1 MIWRWFW
8 REWRSPALLIV
19 WLSLALAVACVLAL
33 GRIGDRIDKSIYAQS
48 RDLIAGDL
56 VLRASYPVDE
66 NWLAEAKRMGL
77 TLSRQMQFTT
87 MSYAPEGDT
96 PQLALVK
103 AADNLYPL
111 YGELETQPAGLK
123 AEKGTA
129 LVDARL
135 LALLGIKVG
144 DNIDVGD
151 ATFTISGVLVQEPDS
166 GFNPFQIAPR
176 ILINLADVKATG
188 AVQLG
193 SRLTYRYM
201 FAGNEALID
210 EYQQRFD
217 PLLKPDQ
224 RWNSLKQD
232 NGALSQSMER
242 AKNFLLLSALLTLL
256 LAISAVAVSMTHYCR
271 SRHTLIAV
279 LKTLGADNHALRKWI
294 IGQWGVIIVA
304 AIVVGS
310 LVGWGFELVLLQILA
325 PVLPKSLPDAS
336 FMPWLWSVGSLLL
349 IALLTGLRPYHQL
362 MSTQPSRVL
371 RSGTTAPSWPLRYY
385 LPIVALIVVGAL
397 TLFAGTGVLLW
408 SILLGIVVIAFL
420 LGVIGWLGL
429 WLLKQFQFKQLSAR
443 LAVTRLLRQPFQTMT
458 QLAAFSLSFMLL
470 TLLVLLQGDLL
481 EKWQQQL
488 PEDSPNYFLIN
499 MSKPQVQQIN
509 TLLATY
515 HVAPTDAY
523 PVVLARLTAINDHN
537 AKVWADARDA
547 GNNTVRRELN
557 LTWHS
562 ELPKDNV
569 IVEGSWPPVGNG
581 VSIDQGVAQ
590 KLEIKLGDELTFV
603 GDTREFKSVVTSIR
617 HVDWENMRPNFFFI
631 FAEEGLSNQPEKW
644 MSSFYYNGDGSL
656 ITALN
661 RQFPTVSVLDTGALI
676 QQVQQILQQVS
687 RALEIMVGLVM
698 LCGALLLVAQIQVG
712 MTQRR
717 IELVVYRTLG
727 ASKSL
732 LRRTLWA
739 EFALLGL
746 MAGLA
751 AAIGAE
757 VALGLLQKSVFNFP
771 WQPQWM
777 MWIVVP
783 ALAAVLLSLCGSIL
797 GVRLLQDKGQYR
809 RIQGE

>member
-1 MIWRWFW
+1 
-8 REWRSPALLIV
+8 
-19 WLSLALAVACVLAL
+19 
-33 GRIGDRIDKSIYAQS
+33 
-48 RDLIAGDL
+48 
-56 VLRASYPVDE
+56 
-66 NWLAEAKRMGL
+66 
-77 TLSRQMQFTT
+77 
-87 MSYAPEGDT
+87 
-96 PQLALVK
+96 
-103 AADNLYPL
+103 
-111 YGELETQPAGLK
+111 
-123 AEKGTA
+123 
-129 LVDARL
+129 
-135 LALLGIKVG
+135 
-144 DNIDVGD
+144 
-151 ATFTISGVLVQEPDS
+151 
-166 GFNPFQIAPR
+166 
-176 ILINLADVKATG
+176 
-188 AVQLG
+188 
-193 SRLTYRYM
+193 
-201 FAGNEALID
+201 
-210 EYQQRFD
+210 
-217 PLLKPDQ
+217 
-224 RWNSLKQD
+224 
-232 NGALSQSMER
+232 
-242 AKNFLLLSALLTLL
+242 
-256 LAISAVAVSMTHYCR
+256 MTHYCR

-429 WLLKQFQFKQLSAR
+429 WLLKQFKFKQLSAR

>member
-111 YGELETQPAGLK
+111 YGELETQPVGLK

-135 LALLGIKVG
+135 LELLGIKVG
-144 DNIDVGD
+144 DNIFVGD
-151 ATFTISGVLVQEPDS
+151 ANFTFSGVFVHEHYCV
-166 GFNPFQIAPR
+166 FNPFQIAPR
-176 ILINLADVKATG
+176 ILIHLADVEATG
-188 AVQLG
+188 AVQPG

-201 FAGNEALID
+201 FAGNEALVD

-294 IGQWGVIIVA
+294 IGQWGVIIAA

-336 FMPWLWSVGSLLL
+336 LMPWLWSVGSLLL

-385 LPIVALIVVGAL
+385 LPIVALIVIGAL
-397 TLFAGTGVLLW
+397 TLFAGTGILLW
-408 SILLGIVVIAFL
+408 SILLGVVVIAFL
-420 LGVIGWLGL
+420 IGVIGWLGL
-429 WLLKQFQFKQLSAR
+429 WLLKQFKFKQLSAR

-499 MSKPQVQQIN
+499 MSKAQVQPIN

-569 IVEGSWPPVGNG
+569 IVEGTWPPIGNG

-603 GDTREFKSVVTSIR
+603 GDTREFKSIVTSIR

-631 FAEEGLSNQPEKW
+631 FAEEGLNNQPEKW

>member
-1 MIWRWFW
+1 MDYR
-8 REWRSPALLIV
+8 
-19 WLSLALAVACVLAL
+19 AV
-33 GRIGDRIDKSIYAQS
+33 
-48 RDLIAGDL
+48 
-56 VLRASYPVDE
+56 
-66 NWLAEAKRMGL
+66 
-77 TLSRQMQFTT
+77 
-87 MSYAPEGDT
+87 
-96 PQLALVK
+96 
-103 AADNLYPL
+103 
-111 YGELETQPAGLK
+111 
-123 AEKGTA
+123 
-129 LVDARL
+129 
-135 LALLGIKVG
+135 
-144 DNIDVGD
+144 
-151 ATFTISGVLVQEPDS
+151 
-166 GFNPFQIAPR
+166 
-176 ILINLADVKATG
+176 
-188 AVQLG
+188 
-193 SRLTYRYM
+193 
-201 FAGNEALID
+201 
-210 EYQQRFD
+210 
-217 PLLKPDQ
+217 
-224 RWNSLKQD
+224 
-232 NGALSQSMER
+232 
-242 AKNFLLLSALLTLL
+242 
-256 LAISAVAVSMTHYCR
+256 
-271 SRHTLIAV
+271 
-279 LKTLGADNHALRKWI
+279 
-294 IGQWGVIIVA
+294 GVIIVA

-408 SILLGIVVIAFL
+408 SILLGIVIIAFL

-429 WLLKQFQFKQLSAR
+429 WLLKQFKFKQLSAR

>member
-176 ILINLADVKATG
+176 ILINLADVEATG
-188 AVQLG
+188 AVQPG

-304 AIVVGS
+304 AIVGGS

-429 WLLKQFQFKQLSAR
+429 WLLKQFKFKQLSAR

-581 VSIDQGVAQ
+581 VSI
-590 KLEIKLGDELTFV
+590 
-603 GDTREFKSVVTSIR
+603 
-617 HVDWENMRPNFFFI
+617 
-631 FAEEGLSNQPEKW
+631 
-644 MSSFYYNGDGSL
+644 
-656 ITALN
+656 
-661 RQFPTVSVLDTGALI
+661 
-676 QQVQQILQQVS
+676 
-687 RALEIMVGLVM
+687 
-698 LCGALLLVAQIQVG
+698 
-712 MTQRR
+712 
-717 IELVVYRTLG
+717 
-727 ASKSL
+727 
-732 LRRTLWA
+732 
-739 EFALLGL
+739 
-746 MAGLA
+746 
-751 AAIGAE
+751 
-757 VALGLLQKSVFNFP
+757 
-771 WQPQWM
+771 
-777 MWIVVP
+777 
-783 ALAAVLLSLCGSIL
+783 
-797 GVRLLQDKGQYR
+797 
-809 RIQGE
+809 

>member
-111 YGELETQPAGLK
+111 YGELETQPTGLK

-176 ILINLADVKATG
+176 ILINLADVEATG
-188 AVQLG
+188 AVQPG

-429 WLLKQFQFKQLSAR
+429 WLLKQFKFKQLSAR

-617 HVDWENMRPNFFFI
+617 HVDWKI
-631 FAEEGLSNQPEKW
+631 CDQI
-644 MSSFYYNGDGSL
+644 SSLFS
-656 ITALN
+656 
-661 RQFPTVSVLDTGALI
+661 
-676 QQVQQILQQVS
+676 
-687 RALEIMVGLVM
+687 
-698 LCGALLLVAQIQVG
+698 
-712 MTQRR
+712 
-717 IELVVYRTLG
+717 
-727 ASKSL
+727 
-732 LRRTLWA
+732 
-739 EFALLGL
+739 
-746 MAGLA
+746 
-751 AAIGAE
+751 
-757 VALGLLQKSVFNFP
+757 QK
-771 WQPQWM
+771 
-777 MWIVVP
+777 
-783 ALAAVLLSLCGSIL
+783 
-797 GVRLLQDKGQYR
+797 KG
-809 RIQGE
+809 

>member
-111 YGELETQPAGLK
+111 YGELETQPVGLK

-176 ILINLADVKATG
+176 ILINLADVEATG
-188 AVQLG
+188 AVQPG

-201 FAGNEALID
+201 FAGNEALVD

-325 PVLPKSLPDAS
+325 SVLPKSLPDAS
-336 FMPWLWSVGSLLL
+336 LMPWLWSVGSLLL

-385 LPIVALIVVGAL
+385 LPIVALIVIGAL

-408 SILLGIVVIAFL
+408 SILLGVVVIAFL

-429 WLLKQFQFKQLSAR
+429 WLLKQFKFKQLSAR

-499 MSKPQVQQIN
+499 MSKAQVQPIN

-523 PVVLARLTAINDHN
+523 PVVLARLSAINDHN

-562 ELPKDNV
+562 DLPKDNV
-569 IVEGSWPPVGNG
+569 IVEGTWPPVGNG

-631 FAEEGLSNQPEKW
+631 FAEEGLNNQPEKW

>member
-19 WLSLALAVACVLAL
+19 WFSLALAVACVLAL

-56 VLRASYPVDE
+56 VLRAAYPVDE
-66 NWLAEAKRMGL
+66 NWLLDAQKQGL
-77 TLSRQMQFTT
+77 SLSRQIQFTT

-103 AADNLYPL
+103 AVDNLYPL
-111 YGELETQPAGLK
+111 YGELETQPASMK
-123 AEKGTA
+123 PEKGHA
-129 LVDARL
+129 LVGERL
-135 LALLGIKVG
+135 LELLDIKVG
-144 DNIDVGD
+144 DQIDVGD
-151 ATFTISGVLVQEPDS
+151 ATLTISGVLVQEPDS

-176 ILINLADVKATG
+176 VLMSLDDVDATG
-188 AVQLG
+188 AVQPG
-193 SRLTYRYM
+193 SRLIYRYM
-201 FAGNEALID
+201 LAGNESAIED
-210 EYQQRFD
+210 YQQKYD

-224 RWNSLKQD
+224 RWSSLKQD
-232 NGALSQSMER
+232 NGILSQSMER
-242 AKNFLLLSALLTLL
+242 AKNFLLLCALLTLL

-271 SRHTLIAV
+271 SRHTLVAV
-279 LKTLGADNHALRKWI
+279 LKTLGADKRALRKWI
-294 IGQWGVIIVA
+294 IGQWGVIILA
-304 AIVVGS
+304 AIIVGS
-310 LVGWGFELVLLQILA
+310 LIGLLFETILLQILA
-325 PVLPKSLPDAS
+325 PVLPKRLPDAS
-336 FMPWLWSVGSLLL
+336 FLPWVWSVGSLLL
-349 IALLTGLRPYHQL
+349 IALLTGIRPYHQL

-371 RSGTTAPSWPLRYY
+371 RHDTTASIWPLRYY
-385 LPIVALIVVGAL
+385 LPITALIVVGTL

-408 SILLGIVVIAFL
+408 SILLGVVVIAFL
-420 LGVIGWLGL
+420 LGIIGWGGL
-429 WLLKQFQFKQLSAR
+429 WILKQFKFRQLSAR

-458 QLAAFSLSFMLL
+458 QLAAFALSFMLL
-470 TLLVLLQGDLL
+470 TLLVLIQGDLL
-481 EKWQQQL
+481 DKWQQQL
-488 PEDSPNYFLIN
+488 PQDSPNYFLIN
-499 MSKPQVQQIN
+499 MSKSQVADIN
-509 TLLATY
+509 SLLAKYDVT
-515 HVAPTDAY
+515 PTDAY
-523 PVVLARLTAINDHN
+523 PVVLARLTQINGNN
-537 AKVWADARDA
+537 AKEWADEHDN

-569 IVEGSWPPVGNG
+569 IIEGSWPPVGNG
-581 VSIDQGVAQ
+581 VSIDQGVAE
-590 KLEIKLGDELTFV
+590 KLAIRLGDKLTFV
-603 GDTREFKSVVTSIR
+603 GDTREFSSEVTSIR
-617 HVDWENMRPNFFFI
+617 HVDWENLRPNFFFI
-631 FAEEGLSNQPEKW
+631 FSEEGLSNQPEKW
-644 MSSFYYNGDGSL
+644 MSSFYYDGNGEL
-656 ITALN
+656 ITTLN

-687 RALEIMVGLVM
+687 RALEIMVGLVII
-698 LCGALLLVAQIQVG
+698 CGGLLLISQIQVG

-746 MAGLA
+746 MAGVA

-757 VALGLLQKSVFNFP
+757 VALSLLQKSVFNFP
-771 WQPQWM
+771 WQPQWK
-777 MWIVVP
+777 MWILVP
-783 ALAAVLLSLCGSIL
+783 ILGALLLSFCGTVL

>member
-176 ILINLADVKATG
+176 ILINLADVEATG
-188 AVQLG
+188 AVQPG

-429 WLLKQFQFKQLSAR
+429 WLLKQFKFKQLSAR

-581 VSIDQGVAQ
+581 VSIDQGGCTKVRN
-590 KLEIKLGDELTFV
+590 K
-603 GDTREFKSVVTSIR
+603 
-617 HVDWENMRPNFFFI
+617 
-631 FAEEGLSNQPEKW
+631 
-644 MSSFYYNGDGSL
+644 
-656 ITALN
+656 
-661 RQFPTVSVLDTGALI
+661 
-676 QQVQQILQQVS
+676 
-687 RALEIMVGLVM
+687 
-698 LCGALLLVAQIQVG
+698 
-712 MTQRR
+712 
-717 IELVVYRTLG
+717 
-727 ASKSL
+727 
-732 LRRTLWA
+732 
-739 EFALLGL
+739 
-746 MAGLA
+746 AG
-751 AAIGAE
+751 G
-757 VALGLLQKSVFNFP
+757 
-771 WQPQWM
+771 
-777 MWIVVP
+777 
-783 ALAAVLLSLCGSIL
+783 
-797 GVRLLQDKGQYR
+797 
-809 RIQGE
+809 

>member
-1 MIWRWFW
+1 M
-8 REWRSPALLIV
+8 
-19 WLSLALAVACVLAL
+19 
-33 GRIGDRIDKSIYAQS
+33 
-48 RDLIAGDL
+48 
-56 VLRASYPVDE
+56 
-66 NWLAEAKRMGL
+66 
-77 TLSRQMQFTT
+77 
-87 MSYAPEGDT
+87 
-96 PQLALVK
+96 
-103 AADNLYPL
+103 
-111 YGELETQPAGLK
+111 
-123 AEKGTA
+123 
-129 LVDARL
+129 
-135 LALLGIKVG
+135 
-144 DNIDVGD
+144 
-151 ATFTISGVLVQEPDS
+151 
-166 GFNPFQIAPR
+166 
-176 ILINLADVKATG
+176 
-188 AVQLG
+188 
-193 SRLTYRYM
+193 
-201 FAGNEALID
+201 
-210 EYQQRFD
+210 
-217 PLLKPDQ
+217 
-224 RWNSLKQD
+224 
-232 NGALSQSMER
+232 
-242 AKNFLLLSALLTLL
+242 
-256 LAISAVAVSMTHYCR
+256 
-271 SRHTLIAV
+271 
-279 LKTLGADNHALRKWI
+279 
-294 IGQWGVIIVA
+294 
-304 AIVVGS
+304 
-310 LVGWGFELVLLQILA
+310 
-325 PVLPKSLPDAS
+325 
-336 FMPWLWSVGSLLL
+336 
-349 IALLTGLRPYHQL
+349 
-362 MSTQPSRVL
+362 
-371 RSGTTAPSWPLRYY
+371 
-385 LPIVALIVVGAL
+385 
-397 TLFAGTGVLLW
+397 
-408 SILLGIVVIAFL
+408 
-420 LGVIGWLGL
+420 
-429 WLLKQFQFKQLSAR
+429 
-443 LAVTRLLRQPFQTMT
+443 
-458 QLAAFSLSFMLL
+458 
-470 TLLVLLQGDLL
+470 VLLQGDLL

-757 VALGLLQKSVFNFP
+757 VALGLLQKLVFNFP

>member
-1 MIWRWFW
+1 
-8 REWRSPALLIV
+8 
-19 WLSLALAVACVLAL
+19 
-33 GRIGDRIDKSIYAQS
+33 
-48 RDLIAGDL
+48 
-56 VLRASYPVDE
+56 
-66 NWLAEAKRMGL
+66 
-77 TLSRQMQFTT
+77 
-87 MSYAPEGDT
+87 
-96 PQLALVK
+96 
-103 AADNLYPL
+103 
-111 YGELETQPAGLK
+111 
-123 AEKGTA
+123 
-129 LVDARL
+129 
-135 LALLGIKVG
+135 
-144 DNIDVGD
+144 
-151 ATFTISGVLVQEPDS
+151 
-166 GFNPFQIAPR
+166 
-176 ILINLADVKATG
+176 
-188 AVQLG
+188 
-193 SRLTYRYM
+193 
-201 FAGNEALID
+201 
-210 EYQQRFD
+210 QRFD

-429 WLLKQFQFKQLSAR
+429 WLLKQFKFKQLSAR

-771 WQPQWM
+771 
-777 MWIVVP
+777 
-783 ALAAVLLSLCGSIL
+783 
-797 GVRLLQDKGQYR
+797 
-809 RIQGE
+809 

>member
-1 MIWRWFW
+1 
-8 REWRSPALLIV
+8 
-19 WLSLALAVACVLAL
+19 
-33 GRIGDRIDKSIYAQS
+33 
-48 RDLIAGDL
+48 
-56 VLRASYPVDE
+56 
-66 NWLAEAKRMGL
+66 
-77 TLSRQMQFTT
+77 
-87 MSYAPEGDT
+87 
-96 PQLALVK
+96 
-103 AADNLYPL
+103 
-111 YGELETQPAGLK
+111 
-123 AEKGTA
+123 
-129 LVDARL
+129 
-135 LALLGIKVG
+135 
-144 DNIDVGD
+144 
-151 ATFTISGVLVQEPDS
+151 
-166 GFNPFQIAPR
+166 
-176 ILINLADVKATG
+176 
-188 AVQLG
+188 
-193 SRLTYRYM
+193 
-201 FAGNEALID
+201 
-210 EYQQRFD
+210 
-217 PLLKPDQ
+217 
-224 RWNSLKQD
+224 
-232 NGALSQSMER
+232 MER

-294 IGQWGVIIVA
+294 IGQWGGIIVA

-429 WLLKQFQFKQLSAR
+429 WLLKQFKFKQLSAR

-631 FAEEGLSNQPEKW
+631 FAEEGLSTQPEKW

>member
-176 ILINLADVKATG
+176 ILINLADVEATG
-188 AVQLG
+188 AVQPG

-429 WLLKQFQFKQLSAR
+429 WLLKQFKFKQLSAR

-509 TLLATY
+509 RLLATY

-617 HVDWENMRPNFFFI
+617 HVDWENMRPI
-631 FAEEGLSNQPEKW
+631 
-644 MSSFYYNGDGSL
+644 SSLFS
-656 ITALN
+656 
-661 RQFPTVSVLDTGALI
+661 
-676 QQVQQILQQVS
+676 
-687 RALEIMVGLVM
+687 
-698 LCGALLLVAQIQVG
+698 
-712 MTQRR
+712 
-717 IELVVYRTLG
+717 
-727 ASKSL
+727 
-732 LRRTLWA
+732 
-739 EFALLGL
+739 
-746 MAGLA
+746 
-751 AAIGAE
+751 
-757 VALGLLQKSVFNFP
+757 QK
-771 WQPQWM
+771 
-777 MWIVVP
+777 
-783 ALAAVLLSLCGSIL
+783 
-797 GVRLLQDKGQYR
+797 KG
-809 RIQGE
+809 

>member
-1 MIWRWFW
+1 
-8 REWRSPALLIV
+8 
-19 WLSLALAVACVLAL
+19 
-33 GRIGDRIDKSIYAQS
+33 
-48 RDLIAGDL
+48 
-56 VLRASYPVDE
+56 
-66 NWLAEAKRMGL
+66 
-77 TLSRQMQFTT
+77 
-87 MSYAPEGDT
+87 
-96 PQLALVK
+96 
-103 AADNLYPL
+103 
-111 YGELETQPAGLK
+111 
-123 AEKGTA
+123 
-129 LVDARL
+129 
-135 LALLGIKVG
+135 
-144 DNIDVGD
+144 
-151 ATFTISGVLVQEPDS
+151 
-166 GFNPFQIAPR
+166 
-176 ILINLADVKATG
+176 
-188 AVQLG
+188 
-193 SRLTYRYM
+193 M

-429 WLLKQFQFKQLSAR
+429 WLLKQFKFKQLSAR

-509 TLLATY
+509 RLLATY

-661 RQFPTVSVLDTGALI
+661 RQFSTVSVLDTGALI

>member
-1 MIWRWFW
+1 
-8 REWRSPALLIV
+8 
-19 WLSLALAVACVLAL
+19 
-33 GRIGDRIDKSIYAQS
+33 
-48 RDLIAGDL
+48 
-56 VLRASYPVDE
+56 
-66 NWLAEAKRMGL
+66 
-77 TLSRQMQFTT
+77 
-87 MSYAPEGDT
+87 
-96 PQLALVK
+96 
-103 AADNLYPL
+103 
-111 YGELETQPAGLK
+111 
-123 AEKGTA
+123 
-129 LVDARL
+129 
-135 LALLGIKVG
+135 
-144 DNIDVGD
+144 
-151 ATFTISGVLVQEPDS
+151 
-166 GFNPFQIAPR
+166 
-176 ILINLADVKATG
+176 
-188 AVQLG
+188 
-193 SRLTYRYM
+193 M

-294 IGQWGVIIVA
+294 IGQWGGIIVA

-429 WLLKQFQFKQLSAR
+429 WLLKQFKFKQLSAR

>member
-1 MIWRWFW
+1 
-8 REWRSPALLIV
+8 
-19 WLSLALAVACVLAL
+19 
-33 GRIGDRIDKSIYAQS
+33 
-48 RDLIAGDL
+48 
-56 VLRASYPVDE
+56 
-66 NWLAEAKRMGL
+66 
-77 TLSRQMQFTT
+77 
-87 MSYAPEGDT
+87 
-96 PQLALVK
+96 
-103 AADNLYPL
+103 
-111 YGELETQPAGLK
+111 
-123 AEKGTA
+123 
-129 LVDARL
+129 
-135 LALLGIKVG
+135 
-144 DNIDVGD
+144 
-151 ATFTISGVLVQEPDS
+151 
-166 GFNPFQIAPR
+166 
-176 ILINLADVKATG
+176 
-188 AVQLG
+188 
-193 SRLTYRYM
+193 
-201 FAGNEALID
+201 
-210 EYQQRFD
+210 
-217 PLLKPDQ
+217 
-224 RWNSLKQD
+224 
-232 NGALSQSMER
+232 MER

-336 FMPWLWSVGSLLL
+336 LMPWLWSVGSLLL

-362 MSTQPSRVL
+362 MATQPSRVL

-385 LPIVALIVVGAL
+385 LPIVALIVIGAL

-408 SILLGIVVIAFL
+408 SILLGVVVIAFL

-429 WLLKQFQFKQLSAR
+429 WLLKQFKFKQLSAR

-499 MSKPQVQQIN
+499 MSKAQVQPIN

-569 IVEGSWPPVGNG
+569 IVEGTWPPVGNG

-603 GDTREFKSVVTSIR
+603 GDTREFKSIVTSIR

-631 FAEEGLSNQPEKW
+631 FAEEGLNNQPEKW

-783 ALAAVLLSLCGSIL
+783 ALAAVLLSLCGSML

>member
-111 YGELETQPAGLK
+111 YGQLETQPVGLK

-176 ILINLADVKATG
+176 ILINLADVEATG
-188 AVQLG
+188 AVQPG

-201 FAGNEALID
+201 FAGNEALVD

-336 FMPWLWSVGSLLL
+336 LMPWLWSVGSLLL

-385 LPIVALIVVGAL
+385 LPIVALIVIGAL

-408 SILLGIVVIAFL
+408 SILLGVVVIAFL

-429 WLLKQFQFKQLSAR
+429 WLLKQFKFKQLSAR

-499 MSKPQVQQIN
+499 MSKAQVQPIN

-569 IVEGSWPPVGNG
+569 IVEGTWPPVGNG

-603 GDTREFKSVVTSIR
+603 GDTREFKSIVTSIR

-631 FAEEGLSNQPEKW
+631 FAEEGLNNQPEKW